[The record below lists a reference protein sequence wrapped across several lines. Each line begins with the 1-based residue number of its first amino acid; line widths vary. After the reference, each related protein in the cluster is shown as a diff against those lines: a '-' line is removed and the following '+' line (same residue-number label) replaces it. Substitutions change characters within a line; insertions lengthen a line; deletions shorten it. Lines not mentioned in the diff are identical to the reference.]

1 MFGMENDGLWRTVW
15 RLRPKNNDKRTGS
28 GCKWFL
34 FIESLW
40 GLMNSRISI
49 EYVSIES
56 RRDHELLIVIF
67 LKFYKFPYSFLY
79 YLDATT
85 DEMHK
90 RARHLVQYFCQ
101 WKHICFKFSLKKVK
115 QFLNLVS
122 SLRQR
127 TVGEWMNF
135 SKIDFL

>member
-1 MFGMENDGLWRTVW
+1 
-15 RLRPKNNDKRTGS
+15 
-28 GCKWFL
+28 
-34 FIESLW
+34 
-40 GLMNSRISI
+40 MNSRIST

-101 WKHICFKFSLKKVK
+101 WKHICFEFSLKKVK
-115 QFLNLVS
+115 QFLTSEFLTSANCGRMNEFFKNRCFVILSISSIPLCMLEIYTYLPFS
-122 SLRQR
+122 SLHLLMAN
-127 TVGEWMNF
+127 E
-135 SKIDFL
+135 SILS

>member
-1 MFGMENDGLWRTVW
+1 
-15 RLRPKNNDKRTGS
+15 
-28 GCKWFL
+28 
-34 FIESLW
+34 
-40 GLMNSRISI
+40 MNSRIST

-101 WKHICFKFSLKKVK
+101 WKHIRFKFSLKKVK

-127 TVGEWMNF
+127 TVGE
-135 SKIDFL
+135 